1 MRQYDAVII
10 GGGLAGLTASNYLA
24 NAGLSVMVLEKAN
37 QIGGRGIT
45 VKKSGALLNLGVHA
59 LYRDSEGE
67 AILHE
72 LGVELKGAYPPALA
86 GAMWNNRVYTLPSK
100 PLELFASRLFS
111 FSEKMELTR
120 LMLKLGKMDPKRIGQ
135 ISLKEWAEREIRH
148 PMVRHVIYSVS
159 RANSYVPHPELHLAG
174 PAVRQLQRTFSGKA
188 FYIDGGWGA
197 LVDDLRE
204 RAIRAGVA
212 IVSQKKAVEVEFDG
226 TVLCI
231 RCADGDTIETPH
243 VLITAGPKEA
253 YDLVKNADS
262 TSLAKWKVSARPIRA
277 ACLDLVLHRLP
288 DRGSKFIAGFWLD
301 QPIFYNFP
309 SRVVKLTDDS
319 SVVIHLVKHLGMN
332 ESQPEADLLQLE
344 KAMDLV
350 QPGWRKEEI
359 TRQFLPNVT
368 VVHDF
373 NTVDKNGVYPGP
385 AIPEIRG
392 LYVAGDWAG
401 QGELLADA
409 SFASAKRAAQ
419 AIIADNRS
427 RGGELRVG
435 EGKVISRF

>member
-1 MRQYDAVII
+1 MGQYDAVII
-10 GGGLAGLTASNYLA
+10 GGGLAGLTASIYLA
-24 NAGLSVMVLEKAN
+24 RAGLSVMILEKAN
-37 QIGGRGIT
+37 QLGGRGLT
-45 VKKSGALLNLGVHA
+45 VKKSGASLNLGVHA
-59 LYRDSEGE
+59 LYRDGAGE
-67 AILHE
+67 AILRE
-72 LGVELKGAYPPALA
+72 LGVEPKGAYPPASA

-100 PLELFASRLFS
+100 PLELIASRLFS
-111 FSEKMELTR
+111 FSEKMELAR
-120 LMLKLGKMDPKRIGQ
+120 LMLKLGKIDPKRIGQ
-135 ISLKEWAEREIRH
+135 ISLKEWAEQEIRH
-148 PMVRHVIYSVS
+148 PMLRHVIYSVS

-174 PAVRQLQRTFSGKA
+174 PAVRQLQRTFGGKA

-212 IVSQKKAVEVEFDG
+212 IIRQKKAVEVEHDG
-226 TVLCI
+226 TVRRV
-231 RCADGDTIETPH
+231 RCTDGDTIETPH
-243 VLITAGPKEA
+243 VVITAGPKEA

-262 TSLAKWKVSARPIRA
+262 TSLAKWKAAARPIRA
-277 ACLDLVLHRLP
+277 ACLDLVLRRLP
-288 DRGSKFIAGFWLD
+288 DRGSHFIVGFWLD

-309 SRVVKLTDDS
+309 STVAKLNDDGT
-319 SVVIHLVKHLGMN
+319 VVIHLIKHLGMN

-359 TRQFLPNVT
+359 ARQFLPNVT
-368 VVHDF
+368 VAHDF
-373 NTVDKNGVYPGP
+373 NTVDKSGVYHGP
-385 AIPEIRG
+385 AVPEIHG
-392 LYVAGDWAG
+392 LYVAGDWTG
-401 QGELLADA
+401 QGELLADV

-435 EGKVISRF
+435 EGKVI